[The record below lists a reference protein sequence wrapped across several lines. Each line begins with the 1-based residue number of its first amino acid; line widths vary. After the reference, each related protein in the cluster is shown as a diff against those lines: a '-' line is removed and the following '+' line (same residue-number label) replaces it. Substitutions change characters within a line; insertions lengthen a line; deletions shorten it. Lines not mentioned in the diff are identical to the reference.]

1 MPLITNNIDEARLAY
16 TTLES
21 RAVSAEQRAD
31 ALQTT
36 VEQLRA
42 AQPILA
48 AAADRLSQR
57 AVSQEAVNAQLR
69 AQQVGQVSPDT
80 PLDRFIASFGLAAAL
95 GEATMADRA
104 VASVAATVQGYLVAP
119 AGGGA
124 GAPAL
129 RFYQPEFGAP
139 GTAGSASFEITK
151 TPPAAGAAV
160 PRNLYAVLRD
170 KQAMFDDPYW
180 TRFVTAAPPPSQPAR
195 QIVVEIA
202 KVLAATGSWDF
213 SFLVQ
218 EAAAIA
224 ALETA
229 LAALVGR
236 AAPSPRAASYAA
248 AATALSSLVAALA
261 PNVKAVPVAGD
272 MYALAAAL
280 DATTSIAGTLRS

>member
-16 TTLES
+16 TALES

-36 VEQLRA
+36 VEQLRV

-48 AAADRLSQR
+48 AVADRLSQH
-57 AVSQEAVNAQLR
+57 AVNQEAVNSQLR
-69 AQQVGQVSPDT
+69 AQQAGQVSPDT
-80 PLDRFIASFGLAAAL
+80 PLDRFVASVGLAAAL

-104 VASVAATVQGYLVAP
+104 VASIAATVQGYLVA
-119 AGGGA
+119 ATGSA
-124 GAPAL
+124 APAL

-139 GTAGSASFEITK
+139 GTAGSASFEVTK
-151 TPPAAGAAV
+151 TPPTAGAAV

-202 KVLAATGSWDF
+202 QVLAAAGSWDF
-213 SFLVQ
+213 AFLVQ
-218 EAAAIA
+218 AAAAIA
-224 ALETA
+224 ALETT
-229 LAALVGR
+229 LTGLVGR

-248 AATALSSLVAALA
+248 AVAALSSLVAALA

-272 MYALAAAL
+272 VYALAATL
-280 DATTSIAGTLRS
+280 DATTGIAGTLRS